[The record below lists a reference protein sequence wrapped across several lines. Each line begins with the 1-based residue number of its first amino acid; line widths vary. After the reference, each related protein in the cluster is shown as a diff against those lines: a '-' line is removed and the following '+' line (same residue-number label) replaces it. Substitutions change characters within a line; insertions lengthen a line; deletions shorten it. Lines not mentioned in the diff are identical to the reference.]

1 MYDSGS
7 YMGNICILDI
17 GRQFLDNTEERQNLA
32 ELGRVIQSQLNQQ
45 QHDIASK
52 AKSEFLSRMSH
63 EIRTPMN
70 GIIGMTEIALQKNQG
85 QERIMDCLQK
95 IQSSSNYLLSLIN
108 DILDMSKIESG
119 KMKLEPFNFSMREN
133 LDTIKELIRPQ
144 AEAKNISFVQD
155 IRLDH
160 SFFVAD
166 GVRISQ
172 VLINL
177 LGNAVKFTPAGGRVT
192 LWVEE
197 SQSSQGE
204 GQEGGKSL
212 VSFAVSDTGVG
223 IVKEDQERVF
233 RSFEQASGRNPSK
246 YQGTGLGLSISSS
259 LIQMMGSS
267 IRLDSEPGKGSRFS
281 FSIWLDHGED
291 TEKKEMQ
298 DEISFEG
305 YHILV
310 VEDNEINSEI
320 ARCLLEERGFQ
331 VDCAYDGAQA
341 VERIRD
347 TAPGTYDVILMDIMM
362 PVMDGLDATRAIR
375 AMERPDCHSIPIVA
389 MSANAFDDDLKKS
402 VECGMNG
409 HLSKPVQV
417 NKLYQML
424 GGILGTDGSSL
435 R

>member
-1 MYDSGS
+1 M
-7 YMGNICILDI
+7 
-17 GRQFLDNTEERQNLA
+17 
-32 ELGRVIQSQLNQQ
+32 IQSQLNQQ